1 VEKQISV
8 RAPWLA
14 LALIAVATGILHLAL
29 GLYYATRV
37 LTVEQKPSLSVT
49 GEAYLRSFAGWD
61 TEQEVDSPGYNRAA
75 VAAMET
81 GIPRSKTG
89 SVFFRAAGYAYFLAA
104 CYSVGGLRLISVAV
118 PQAVFNGLTCLL
130 IGLAAGRIASRHKN
144 AAMIIGALLVLVNL
158 RLAMYVGYVYPTC
171 LVMTLLALALW
182 AATGPLTSGRALG
195 VAGALIFGT
204 FSQGAFFVVTFAAGC
219 WFALEWW
226 RRRQGAAAL
235 GFAVVAL
242 AIAAKFILTWSAARG
257 GDLDYWQRMDRGGTL
272 WLTNNPYYES
282 MTWQSAWECR
292 PGNPWTSWQKTDA
305 EESRYA
311 DYLSQ
316 ADGDY
321 GKAATLWIRE
331 NPAQYVKLCFIRLR
345 TELGPTTGQM
355 SPRNRKISTALW
367 LLVFPA
373 GFAGLWLARREFGW
387 GLGALIVLG
396 VIAFDTL
403 FIVEW
408 YFRYRFPV
416 DMTLTMFAAVALA
429 RLVRRRQEAA

>member
-1 VEKQISV
+1 MEKQISV
-8 RAPWLA
+8 RTPWLA
-14 LALIAVATGILHLAL
+14 LSLIAVATVVSHLAL

-37 LTVEQKPSLSVT
+37 LTVEQKPSLSVA

-89 SVFFRAAGYAYFLAA
+89 SLFFRAAGYAYFLAA
-104 CYSVGGLRLISVAV
+104 CYTIGGLRLISVAV
-118 PQAVFNGLTCLL
+118 PQALLNGLTCLL
-130 IGLAAGRIASRHKN
+130 IGLAAGRIAPRHKH
-144 AAMIIGALLVLVNL
+144 AAAIIGALLVLVNL

-171 LVMTLLALALW
+171 LLMALLALALW
-182 AATGPLTSGRALG
+182 AATAPLTMSRAL
-195 VAGALIFGT
+195 VIAGALIFGA

-219 WFALEWW
+219 WFAWEWW
-226 RRRQGAAAL
+226 RRQQGAAVAGAAL
-235 GFAVVAL
+235 VVV
-242 AIAAKFILTWSAARG
+242 AIAAKFVLTWTAARG
-257 GDLDYWQRMDRGGTL
+257 GDVDYWQRMDRGGTL
-272 WLTNNPYYES
+272 WLANNPYYES
-282 MTWQSAWECR
+282 MTWRSAWECR
-292 PGNPWTSWQKTDA
+292 PGNPWTQWKMSRV
-305 EESRYA
+305 EEMKY
-311 DYLSQ
+311 DEYVGLTY
-316 ADGDY
+316 GDY
-321 GKAATLWIRE
+321 GKSALWWIRD
-331 NPAQYVKLCFIRLR
+331 NPMQYLKLCVIRLR

-367 LLVFPA
+367 LLLFPA
-373 GFAGLWLARREFGW
+373 GFAGMWLARREFGW

-416 DMTLTMFAAVALA
+416 DMTLTMFAAAAYA
-429 RLVRRRQEAA
+429 RWGK